1 MRQYIAI
8 LILILSAALPGFSQG
23 TLWDIQKDLA
33 FLASDLT
40 EGRFS
45 GSEGERLSARYIAE
59 RFQQS
64 GLKPAGTEGYFQSFS
79 FVIPSHPHDT
89 NPQGDPIVATNVM
102 GYIDNKA
109 AQTVVIGAHYDHLG
123 HGAHGSR
130 HTGEPEI
137 HNGADDNASGVAAM
151 LYLADHLSK
160 GSSKGHNYLFIG
172 FSGEE
177 LGLFGSKYYVE
188 NPTLPL
194 EQVTYMLNMD
204 MVGRLDTVLVING
217 AGTSPS
223 WKTAFEKIATPGYT
237 VTTTDS
243 GVGPSDHTAFYLKGI
258 PAVHFFTGQHMDYH
272 KPVDDAH
279 LINYEG
285 IEKVGQFM
293 LSLISALDG
302 PDKITYQKTKEESQ
316 GRSMGFKVT
325 LGVMPDYTYTGEGL
339 RLDGVIEDR
348 PAKKAGLQSGDIVL
362 QIGTLEIKTIQDYMA
377 VLASHEKGDKV
388 AIRYKRGEEIQHGEV
403 EF

>member
-1 MRQYIAI
+1 
-8 LILILSAALPGFSQG
+8 
-23 TLWDIQKDLA
+23 
-33 FLASDLT
+33 
-40 EGRFS
+40 
-45 GSEGERLSARYIAE
+45 
-59 RFQQS
+59 
-64 GLKPAGTEGYFQSFS
+64 
-79 FVIPSHPHDT
+79 
-89 NPQGDPIVATNVM
+89 
-102 GYIDNKA
+102 
-109 AQTVVIGAHYDHLG
+109 
-123 HGAHGSR
+123 
-130 HTGEPEI
+130 
-137 HNGADDNASGVAAM
+137 
-151 LYLADHLSK
+151 
-160 GSSKGHNYLFIG
+160 
-172 FSGEE
+172 
-177 LGLFGSKYYVE
+177 
-188 NPTLPL
+188 
-194 EQVTYMLNMD
+194 MD

-223 WKTAFEKIATPGYT
+223 WKTTFEKIATPGYT
-237 VTTTDS
+237 VTTTES
-243 GVGPSDHTAFYLKGI
+243 GVGPSDHTAFYRKGI

-293 LSLISALDG
+293 LSLIAALDG